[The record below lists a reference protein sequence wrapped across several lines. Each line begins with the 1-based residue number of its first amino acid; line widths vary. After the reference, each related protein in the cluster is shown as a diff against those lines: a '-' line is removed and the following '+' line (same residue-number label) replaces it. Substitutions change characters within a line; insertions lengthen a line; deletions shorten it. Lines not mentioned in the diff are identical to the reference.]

1 METVTSFIKNFFV
14 LMLILFVF
22 TYLVPKDRY
31 QKYFQFFI
39 GIFMAVILLAPVV
52 KWITRDD
59 TQAAYRNLEQI
70 TDRLN
75 EIEFNEE
82 NEEDIF
88 EIFYMDNNTE

>member
-1 METVTSFIKNFFV
+1 MEAVTSFIKNFFI

-22 TYLVPKDRY
+22 TYLVPKDGY

-39 GIFMAVILLAPVV
+39 GIFMAVILLSPVV
-52 KWITRDD
+52 KWMIRDD
-59 TQAAYRNLEQI
+59 SQTVYRNLEQI
-70 TDRLN
+70 TDRLD

-88 EIFYMDNNTE
+88 EIFYMDNDTE

>member
-1 METVTSFIKNFFV
+1 
-14 LMLILFVF
+14 
-22 TYLVPKDRY
+22 
-31 QKYFQFFI
+31 
-39 GIFMAVILLAPVV
+39 MAVILLAPVV
-52 KWITRDD
+52 EWIMRDD
-59 TQAAYRNLEQI
+59 SQAAYRNLEQI